1 MFVFT
6 ATSQPG
12 AGVRHDPVHERK
24 LDSIPR
30 AVHGHRQLR
39 LPGLP
44 HSTHGR
50 DVGLA
55 VYVNVQVQIVS
66 RRVVIRLELEGQLS
80 DRRENKPACESRHLA
95 HHFAV
100 GLSTHIVLKES

>member
-12 AGVRHDPVHERK
+12 AGVRHDLVHERK
-24 LDSIPR
+24 LDSILR

-44 HSTHGR
+44 HSMHGR

-55 VYVNVQVQIVS
+55 VYVQIVS

-80 DRRENKPACESRHLA
+80 DRRENKPACES
-95 HHFAV
+95 
-100 GLSTHIVLKES
+100 